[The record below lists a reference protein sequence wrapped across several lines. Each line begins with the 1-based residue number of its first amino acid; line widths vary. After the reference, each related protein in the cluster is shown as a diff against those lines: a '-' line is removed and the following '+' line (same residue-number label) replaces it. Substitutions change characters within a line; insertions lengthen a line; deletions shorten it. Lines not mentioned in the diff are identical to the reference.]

1 MKNINHRMRGP
12 MSLLKKLTVV
22 FAVAC
27 MPVAAMAQSYPAKTI
42 RLIVPYSAGG
52 GADNAARILAPQLS
66 ASMGQQV
73 IIENRAGG
81 SGSIGANAVAQ
92 ADPDGYTVLYDAS
105 SFAVNPALRK
115 LPFDASKDLVPVSL
129 AVTVPN
135 ILVVPPTAPYKT
147 VAEFLDY
154 ARKNPGQM
162 TYASYGPGS
171 AAHLIGELLKSQARI
186 EMLHVPY
193 KGGAPAL
200 MDVMGG
206 QVASYFANAAS
217 SMNYIKSHKLRALAV
232 TSSKRMAS
240 LPEVPT
246 LAESGF
252 KNFEVLE
259 WNGFFVPKGTPK
271 EVVARLNKAIQAAIK
286 DPGTRKHL
294 QGLGL
299 DPVGSS
305 PEEFSKFVQ
314 AEMARWS
321 TLVKSNKISVD

>member
-1 MKNINHRMRGP
+1 
-12 MSLLKKLTVV
+12 MSLLKSLTVAL
-22 FAVAC
+22 AVVCA
-27 MPVAAMAQSYPAKTI
+27 PIAAMAQNYPSKVI
-42 RLIVPYSAGG
+42 RLIVPYSPGG

-66 ASMGQQV
+66 ASLGQQV
-73 IIENRAGG
+73 IIENRPGG

-115 LPFDASKDLVPVSL
+115 LPYDASKDLVPVSL

-147 VAEFLDY
+147 FNEFIDY
-154 ARKNPGQM
+154 ARKNPDKL

-171 AAHLIGELLKSQARI
+171 AAHLIGELLKNQAKI

-200 MDVMGG
+200 TDVMGG
-206 QVASYFANAAS
+206 QVSAYFSNAAS
-217 SMNYIKSHKLRALAV
+217 GMNYVKSGRLRALAV
-232 TSSKRMAS
+232 TSSKRMDS
-240 LPEVPT
+240 LPDVPT
-246 LAESGF
+246 IAESGF

-259 WNGFFVPKGTPK
+259 WNGFFVPKDTPK
-271 EVVARLNKAIQAAIK
+271 DIVARLNKEIRAALK
-286 DPGTRKHL
+286 DPATRKRL
-294 QGLGL
+294 ETLGL

-314 AEMARWS
+314 AEMQRWS
-321 TLVKSNKISVD
+321 ALVKSNKISAD

>member
-1 MKNINHRMRGP
+1 
-12 MSLLKKLTVV
+12 MSLLKNLTVAL
-22 FAVAC
+22 AVICA
-27 MPVAAMAQSYPAKTI
+27 PIAATAQNYPSKII
-42 RLIVPYSAGG
+42 RLIVPYSPGG

-66 ASMGQQV
+66 VSLGQQV
-73 IIENRAGG
+73 IIENRPGG

-92 ADPDGYTVLYDAS
+92 AEPDGYTVLYDAS

-147 VAEFLDY
+147 FGEFIDY
-154 ARKNPGQM
+154 ARKYPEKV

-171 AAHLIGELLKSQARI
+171 AAHLIGELLKNQAKI

-200 MDVMGG
+200 SDVMGG
-206 QVASYFANAAS
+206 QVSAYFSNAAS
-217 SMNYIKSHKLRALAV
+217 GMNYVKSGRLRALAV
-232 TSSKRMAS
+232 TSSKRMDA
-240 LPEVPT
+240 LPDVPT
-246 LAESGF
+246 IAESGF
-252 KNFEVLE
+252 KDFEVLE

-271 EVVARLNKAIQAAIK
+271 EVVARLNKEIRAALK
-286 DPGTRKHL
+286 DPATRKRL
-294 QGLGL
+294 ETLGL

-314 AEMARWS
+314 TEMQRWS
-321 TLVKSNKISVD
+321 ALIKSNKISAD

>member
-1 MKNINHRMRGP
+1 
-12 MSLLKKLTVV
+12 MSMLKKLAAALAIASVPVV
-22 FAVAC
+22 AFAQA
-27 MPVAAMAQSYPAKTI
+27 YPSKVI
-42 RLIVPYSAGG
+42 RIVVPYSPGG
-52 GADNAARILAPQLS
+52 GADNAARILAPRLS
-66 ASMGQQV
+66 QQIGQQV

-115 LPFDASKDLVPVSL
+115 LPFDAKKDLVPVSL

-135 ILVVPPTAPYKT
+135 ILVVPPNAAYKS
-147 VAEFLDY
+147 VSDFIEQ
-154 ARKNPGQM
+154 ARKKPGVM

-171 AAHLIGELLKSQARI
+171 AAHLIGELLKNQAKI
-186 EMLHVPY
+186 DMLHVPY

-206 QVASYFANAAS
+206 QVDSYFSNAAS
-217 SMNYIKSHKLRALAV
+217 GMNYVKSGKLRALAV
-232 TSSKRMAS
+232 TSSKRMAAM
-240 LPEVPT
+240 PDVPT

-259 WNGFFVPKGTPK
+259 WNGFFVPKGTSP
-271 EVVARLNKAIQAAIK
+271 EIVARLSKEVQAALR
-286 DPGTRKHL
+286 DPATRSKL

-305 PEEFSKFVQ
+305 SDEFATFLAS
-314 AEMARWS
+314 EMNRWAS
-321 TLVKSNKISVD
+321 LVKSNNITTE

>member
-1 MKNINHRMRGP
+1 
-12 MSLLKKLTVV
+12 MSLLKKLSIALALICT
-22 FAVAC
+22 
-27 MPVAAMAQSYPAKTI
+27 PVAAMAQAYPSKPI

-66 ASMGQQV
+66 ATLGQQV
-73 IIENRAGG
+73 IIENRAGA

-92 ADPDGYTVLYDAS
+92 ADADGYTVLYDAS

-135 ILVVPPTAPYKT
+135 ILVVPPNAPYKT
-147 VAEFLDY
+147 VAEFIDY
-154 ARKNPGQM
+154 ARKHSGQM

-171 AAHLIGELLKSQARI
+171 AAHLIGELLKSQAKI
-186 EMLHVPY
+186 DMLHVPY

-217 SMNYIKSHKLRALAV
+217 SMNYVKSGKLRALAV
-232 TSSKRMAS
+232 TSSKRMAT
-240 LPEVPT
+240 LPDVPT

-259 WNGFFVPKGTPK
+259 WNAFFVPKGTPK
-271 EVVARLNKAIQAAIK
+271 EVVARLNKEIKAAVN
-286 DPGTRKHL
+286 DPATRKKL

-305 PEEFSKFVQ
+305 QEEFSKFLH
-314 AEMARWS
+314 AEMARWE
-321 TLVKSNKISVD
+321 TLVKSNRISVD

>member
-1 MKNINHRMRGP
+1 
-12 MSLLKKLTVV
+12 MSVLKKL
-22 FAVAC
+22 VAALVIASA
-27 MPVAAMAQSYPAKTI
+27 PVAAFSQAYPSKVI
-42 RLIVPYSAGG
+42 RVVVPYSPGG
-52 GADNAARILAPQLS
+52 GADNAARILAPRLS
-66 ASMGQQV
+66 QQMGQQV

-105 SFAVNPALRK
+105 SFSVNPALRK
-115 LPFDASKDLVPVSL
+115 LPFDAKKDLVPVSL

-135 ILVVPPTAPYKT
+135 ILVVPPNAPYKT
-147 VAEFLDY
+147 VGEFIDP
-154 ARKNPGQM
+154 ARKKPGVM

-171 AAHLIGELLKSQARI
+171 AAHLIGELLKNQAKI
-186 EMLHVPY
+186 DMLHVPY

-206 QVASYFANAAS
+206 QVDSYFSNAAS
-217 SMNYIKSHKLRALAV
+217 GMNYVKSGRLRALAV
-232 TSSKRMAS
+232 TSSKRMAA
-240 LPEVPT
+240 LPDVPT

-259 WNGFFVPKGTPK
+259 WNGFFVPKGTPPDI
-271 EVVARLNKAIQAAIK
+271 VARLNKEVVAALK
-286 DPGTRKHL
+286 DPATRSKL

-305 PEEFSKFVQ
+305 ADEFAKFLGN
-314 AEMARWS
+314 EMSRWAA
-321 TLVKSNKISVD
+321 LVKSNNITTE